1 LSVYPLTFT
10 GDGPAVAGFWTVFT
24 VWVLGELWFQ
34 WRRRLPEDAAS
45 ADRGSMQLLI
55 ASVWIAVPLGMGA
68 AVVLSGAAIPVA
80 RQELFTA
87 GLLLMALGLAVRW
100 YAVAVLGAAFTVT
113 VGTTPDQGLIDTGP
127 FRWVRHPSYAGS
139 LLTILGILMCC
150 GNFISLLALALPIAS
165 YAYRIRLEE
174 KALVDALG
182 DPYRRYM
189 SRTKWLIPK
198 VL

>member
-1 LSVYPLTFT
+1 MSVYPLMFT
-10 GDGPAVAGFWTVFT
+10 GDGAAVAGFWTVFT

-34 WRRRLPEDAAS
+34 WRRRLPENATG

-139 LLTILGILMCC
+139 LLTILGILLCC

-174 KALVDALG
+174 KALVDALR
-182 DPYRRYM
+182 DPYRLYM